1 MRISWPR
8 IPLSISY
15 FGHSKLAQS
24 LETVRNFCIFKT
36 EIILRHLLLRF
47 EEIQKEALGYNP
59 VAVAV
64 VSVSGWHGDNMIK
77 ASTYMPWYK
86 VTVVAQ
92 LISKLAVMLHIWHLL
107 CKPIDGTYILYSTWI
122 QVQYIWIE
130 FKFNIF
136 DLTSI
141 WLEFKLNIFDLTDMW
156 LEFKLNIFDLTDI
169 WL

>member
-86 VTVVAQ
+86 VTDTTVSAEDAES
-92 LISKLAVMLHIWHLL
+92 IR
-107 CKPIDGTYILYSTWI
+107 DY
-122 QVQYIWIE
+122 
-130 FKFNIF
+130 
-136 DLTSI
+136 LTSSGA
-141 WLEFKLNIFDLTDMW
+141 FTNVNISCMYINVCR
-156 LEFKLNIFDLTDI
+156 NI
-169 WL
+169 